1 MTVNKTSTG
10 GQPTGTSAGGV
21 SNYGSSA
28 LSETRVLSL
37 DADYA
42 RTEHD
47 VRGGEVRER
56 QGEAREQYLADST
69 REKAAKSVAAL
80 LEELAGDRGMSWSD
94 IADVLG
100 VSISAIR
107 KWRKGGDASP
117 GSRLKLAQFAAL
129 LDVLEEKAPI
139 SDPAGWMELD
149 LPLAAGFFI
158 RPLDLYL
165 EGHVDALMDLAER
178 RLEAHQVLDQ
188 VRPNWRD
195 SRSEFEVFRD
205 TDGKRS
211 IRQREV

>member
-1 MTVNKTSTG
+1 MTVRNSTG
-10 GQPTGTSAGGV
+10 GQPTGTSANGV
-21 SNYGSSA
+21 SNYA
-28 LSETRVLSL
+28 LSAPSQTRALSL

-47 VRGGEVRER
+47 LRGGEVRER
-56 QGEAREQYLADST
+56 QGEAREQYLADCT
-69 REKAAKSVAAL
+69 REKAAKSVAEL
-80 LEELAGDRGMSWSD
+80 LDELAGDRGMGWSD
-94 IADVLG
+94 IAEVLG

-149 LPLAAGFFI
+149 LPLGAGFFI
-158 RPLDLYL
+158 RPLDLFMD
-165 EGHVDALMDLAER
+165 GHVDALIDFAER

-195 SRSEFEVFRD
+195 SRSAFEVFQD
-205 TDGKRS
+205 VDGGRS
-211 IRQREV
+211 IRQREE

>member
-1 MTVNKTSTG
+1 MTVNDTAPG
-10 GQPTGTSAGGV
+10 GQATGTSAGGV
-21 SNYGSSA
+21 SNYAPSA
-28 LSETRVLSL
+28 LSQTRALSL

-47 VRGGEVRER
+47 VHGGEVRER
-56 QGEAREQYLADST
+56 QGEARTQYLADST

-80 LEELAGDRGMSWSD
+80 LKELAGERCMSWSD
-94 IADVLG
+94 IAEVLG

-149 LPLAAGFFI
+149 LPLAAGLSG
-158 RPLDLYL
+158 PSTSTWKDM
-165 EGHVDALMDLAER
+165 AT
-178 RLEAHQVLDQ
+178 
-188 VRPNWRD
+188 P
-195 SRSEFEVFRD
+195 
-205 TDGKRS
+205 
-211 IRQREV
+211 